1 MPWILGAGWEIN
13 KSGKVLSSWGS
24 QSIVGHQLS
33 RKSPNRCVAIPGD
46 AAKHAMYMRQCGR
59 IMQGTNSVGGGGLGA
74 DN

>member
-1 MPWILGAGWEIN
+1 M
-13 KSGKVLSSWGS
+13 
-24 QSIVGHQLS
+24 GHQLS

-59 IMQGTNSVGGGGLGA
+59 IMQGTNSDGGGGLGA